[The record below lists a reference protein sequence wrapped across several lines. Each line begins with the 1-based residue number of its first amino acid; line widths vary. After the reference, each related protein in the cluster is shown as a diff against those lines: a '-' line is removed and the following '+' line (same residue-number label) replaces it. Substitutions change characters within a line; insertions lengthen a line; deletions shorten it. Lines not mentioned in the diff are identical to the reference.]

1 MPQRKR
7 GGNVTQQQLFTAWSD
22 ADLTVCEVAR
32 AIGVTDRTLRSL
44 AREHQ
49 LPPRPVVDW
58 RLRDDKGGP
67 PDLWGEPEG
76 GDSLDL
82 CPWVQARIAA
92 LRLHDRVRET
102 VQ

>member
-1 MPQRKR
+1 
-7 GGNVTQQQLFTAWSD
+7 
-22 ADLTVCEVAR
+22 
-32 AIGVTDRTLRSL
+32 
-44 AREHQ
+44 
-49 LPPRPVVDW
+49 VVDW